1 MSSDSSR
8 DGNLLPLFEAVSVK
22 NVQLQQAIRSG
33 NDRLVAVLDREL
45 DPLICEMVAY
55 RATEPNEIY
64 LQLQLLTKLLR
75 EDADDRSCVLRH
87 TALMSILVER
97 YFGPR
102 GLSRP
107 TGEAIASMLDAR
119 PQPSFGDDDVLNESI
134 LNSLPDR
141 VAVVTRDYRYLFA
154 NPSMAEMLHSRPID
168 LIGRSVFDLG
178 LQPEFFV
185 ATRDALDLAFLGENG
200 EFLSRF
206 SRDSQCAPM
215 LHGRFAPLRASQGAI
230 NGAVLTFSESNV
242 SVKDIAA

>member
-1 MSSDSSR
+1 MSSGSSR
-8 DGNLLPLFEAVSVK
+8 DGKLLPLFEAVSLK

-55 RATEPNEIY
+55 RASEPDEIY

-87 TALMSILVER
+87 TAMMSILVER

-102 GLSRP
+102 GLSKL
-107 TGEAIASMLDAR
+107 TGDATASRLEAK
-119 PQPSFGDDDVLNESI
+119 PQPSLGDDDMLNEVI
-134 LNSLPDR
+134 LNSLPDL

-154 NPSMAEMLHSRPID
+154 NPAMADMLRTRPID
-168 LIGRSVFDLG
+168 LIGRSVFELG
-178 LQPEFFV
+178 LQPEAFV
-185 ATRDALDLAFLGENG
+185 SMRDALDDAFRGESG
-200 EFLSRF
+200 DFASRF
-206 SRDSQCAPM
+206 MSGNQPVSAF
-215 LHGRFAPLRASQGAI
+215 HGRFTPLRNNRGAI

-242 SVKDIAA
+242 SVNNLAA

>member
-1 MSSDSSR
+1 MSSGPSR
-8 DGNLLPLFEAVSVK
+8 DGNLLPLFEAVTLK

-55 RATEPNEIY
+55 RASEPEEIY

-87 TALMSILVER
+87 TALMSILIER

-102 GLSRP
+102 GLAKP
-107 TGEAIASMLDAR
+107 TGEAVASMLEAK
-119 PQPSFGDDDVLNESI
+119 PYASFGDDDMLNEVI

-154 NPSMAEMLHSRPID
+154 NPSMADMLRMRPIEM
-168 LIGRSVFDLG
+168 IGRSVFELG
-178 LQPEFFV
+178 LQPEAF
-185 ATRDALDLAFLGENG
+185 TSMRDALDHAFRGESG
-200 EFLSRF
+200 DFASRF
-206 SRDSQCAPM
+206 IGGSHMVSTFY
-215 LHGRFAPLRASQGAI
+215 GRFAPLRSSHGAI
-230 NGAVLTFSESNV
+230 NGAVLSFSESNV
-242 SVKDIAA
+242 SVNNLAA